1 MWTDLSQEEKFDIMR
16 DYVRRG
22 FHNLDDIMNDYDN
35 RIETSE
41 NASYEKHD
49 PSIHSQDIKNYTDVL
64 REFYSDGD
72 FEAY

>member
-35 RIETSE
+35 RIETSK
-41 NASYEKHD
+41 NASYQKHD
-49 PSIHSQDIKNYTDVL
+49 TSIHNQDIKNYTDVL

>member
-41 NASYEKHD
+41 NASYQKHD
-49 PSIHSQDIKNYTDVL
+49 PSIYNQDIKNYTDVL